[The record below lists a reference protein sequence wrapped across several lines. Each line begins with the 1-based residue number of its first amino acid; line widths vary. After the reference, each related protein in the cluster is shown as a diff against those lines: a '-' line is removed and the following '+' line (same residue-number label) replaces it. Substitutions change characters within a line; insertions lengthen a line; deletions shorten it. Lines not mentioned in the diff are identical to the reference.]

1 MPSELSN
8 QTGRAGSATGVGA
21 QMQEGAISRLVVI
34 TFADPAQA
42 EGLYKS
48 LLELD
53 KQGAVN
59 LEDAV
64 FVSRNTEG
72 KLAVDE
78 RVHNEKRGGTV
89 KGAVLGTLIGFM
101 LGGPVLGLAG
111 GAIVGRLIGKRMDFG
126 IDEGTIQSVSAA
138 VDEGQT
144 ALFIMG
150 SASHAPSVV
159 ETFRKFQ
166 GTIIE
171 TTVEPEARARL
182 QRALDEEN
190 EADRP

>member
-21 QMQEGAISRLVVI
+21 RMEAEAVSRLIVI
-34 TFADPAQA
+34 TFTDPSQA
-42 EGLYKS
+42 EGLYEA
-48 LLELD
+48 LVALD
-53 KQGAVN
+53 KQEVVN

-64 FVSRNTEG
+64 FVSKNAEG

-78 RVHNEKRGGTV
+78 RMHNEKRSGTV
-89 KGAVLGTLIGFM
+89 KGAVLGTLIGWM

-111 GAIVGRLIGKRMDFG
+111 GAIVGRMIGKRMDLG
-126 IDEGTIQSVSAA
+126 IDQGTIESVSAA
-138 VDEGQT
+138 LEGGQT

-150 SASHAPSVV
+150 SARHAPSVV
-159 ETFRKFQ
+159 DAFKKFN

-171 TTVEPEARARL
+171 ATVEPEARERL
-182 QRALDEEN
+182 QRALDAEN
-190 EADRP
+190 EG

>member
-21 QMQEGAISRLVVI
+21 QMQEGAISRLIVV
-34 TFADPAQA
+34 TFADSAQA
-42 EGLYKS
+42 EGLYEA
-48 LLELD
+48 LVALD
-53 KQGAVN
+53 KQKVVN

-64 FVSRNTEG
+64 FVSRNAEG

-78 RVHNEKRGGTV
+78 RVHNEKRSGTV

-111 GAIVGRLIGKRMDFG
+111 GAVVGRLIGKRMDLG

-150 SASHAPSVV
+150 SARHAPSVV
-159 ETFRKFQ
+159 EAFRKFH

-171 TTVEPEARARL
+171 TTVEPDARARL

-190 EADRP
+190 EE